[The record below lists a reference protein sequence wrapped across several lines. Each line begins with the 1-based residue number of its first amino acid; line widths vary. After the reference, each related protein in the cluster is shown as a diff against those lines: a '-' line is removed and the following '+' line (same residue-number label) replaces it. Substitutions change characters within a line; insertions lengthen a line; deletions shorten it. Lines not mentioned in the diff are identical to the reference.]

1 MTKLLGLRY
10 KILYR
15 KGKENIVANAISRKG
30 NNKVH
35 DKEKGDLGA
44 MTKILPPWYEEV
56 HASYDNDSKIQNI
69 IIGRMTKTREEP
81 DYTYEDG
88 VLRYK
93 VKIVVGQKGELRA
106 KLVKFIHDSY
116 VDGHAGIQNSYKRLK
131 ENFYWFG
138 MKRMVKKVVDKC
150 NICRQAK
157 VEKVIYPGLL
167 QPLSVPSGTWKAITM
182 DFIEGLPKLKGRNVI
197 MVVINRF
204 IKYGHFI
211 ALDHPF
217 TAQDIM
223 QLFLDHFYKFHG
235 LPAAIVTDR
244 DKVFTNK
251 FWKELFKKL
260 GIRLMVSTTYHL
272 QTDSQL
278 KGRTSA

>member
-1 MTKLLGLRY
+1 
-10 KILYR
+10 
-15 KGKENIVANAISRKG
+15 
-30 NNKVH
+30 
-35 DKEKGDLGA
+35 
-44 MTKILPPWYEEV
+44 
-56 HASYDNDSKIQNI
+56 
-69 IIGRMTKTREEP
+69 
-81 DYTYEDG
+81 
-88 VLRYK
+88 
-93 VKIVVGQKGELRA
+93 
-106 KLVKFIHDSY
+106 
-116 VDGHAGIQNSYKRLK
+116 
-131 ENFYWFG
+131 
-138 MKRMVKKVVDKC
+138 
-150 NICRQAK
+150 
-157 VEKVIYPGLL
+157 
-167 QPLSVPSGTWKAITM
+167 M